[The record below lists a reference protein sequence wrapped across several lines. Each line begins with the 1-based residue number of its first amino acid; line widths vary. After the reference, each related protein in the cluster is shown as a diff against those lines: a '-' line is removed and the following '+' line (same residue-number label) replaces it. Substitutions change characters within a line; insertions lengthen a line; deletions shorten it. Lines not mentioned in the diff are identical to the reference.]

1 MARKRGDPARIT
13 TPGNQALAA
22 ALYQQGKTT
31 REVASALQCSP
42 AAAWRL
48 KHHTGTVDPLAAHAI
63 AESLAD
69 RMVHAASLAVDVFH
83 EQAYSGR
90 LNEETPLAVAKAAG
104 VLLCSAGSYAALSG
118 SKDIMA
124 QLVDQYGIAPSHT
137 AHSVTVTQAVTLTSG
152 STSKTIEAATT
163 LRK

>member
-13 TPGNQALAA
+13 TPGNQALAT
-22 ALYQQGKTT
+22 ALYQQGKSV
-31 REVASALQCSP
+31 RQVAVALRCSP
-42 AAAWRL
+42 AGAWRL
-48 KHHTGTVDPLAAHAI
+48 KHHADSVDSDTLHAMAGT
-63 AESLAD
+63 LAD

-152 STSKTIEAATT
+152 AASKTIEAEVT
-163 LRK
+163 LKK